1 MNTIPPFFYRVQHDR
16 SYTIFDPQTGFESN
30 GHYSMP
36 YSFWLNKGKVES
48 HSDWQARPIQP
59 TPFISVFDDRAKAD
73 ERLKH
78 HRCQSDTGIIL
89 ATIDTSSLSPTIID
103 IYFANN
109 TTVRLS
115 AWENNEG
122 TTFVSTQAF
131 REHLRVQTSISQASE
146 WFALDCMPLNM
157 ICQIE
162 AY

>member
-1 MNTIPPFFYRVQHDR
+1 MVCL
-16 SYTIFDPQTGFESN
+16 
-30 GHYSMP
+30 
-36 YSFWLNKGKVES
+36 SFWIS
-48 HSDWQARPIQP
+48 AR
-59 TPFISVFDDRAKAD
+59 AD

-78 HRCQSDTGIIL
+78 HRRQRESGIIV
-89 ATIDTSSLSPTIID
+89 ATIDTSSLRPTTID
-103 IYFANN
+103 VYFAN
-109 TTVRLS
+109 TTVRLP

-146 WFALDCMPLNM
+146 WLALDRIPLNM